1 MYHNSQDVSCDQQG
15 VCAHFVPGLDDGDIY
30 CHVGKKWV
38 NSLEHKCEGGG
49 TFRNFVRLRDL
60 PELLAHMGWSG
71 DKVAKGMRTFQE
83 EERHVAAP
91 ADDEA
96 SSSSSSSVTPPKKR
110 EWAPAAPPPTIDLVA
125 EPKKSESDGDEVY
138 LKRGKTAR
146 KALEKLQPPEWAKEL
161 IGVVHDAVK
170 ERAIE
175 RYMMTT
181 AYEQACKEAVATR
194 VAFLEPE
201 MKKRMRPEVE
211 KALRKELGP
220 EVRQKL
226 EREQKEAMMQP
237 FKLVHTEHAQS
248 NDALLD
254 SVFSVSNASF
264 ASASFGQPK

>member
-1 MYHNSQDVSCDQQG
+1 
-15 VCAHFVPGLDDGDIY
+15 
-30 CHVGKKWV
+30 
-38 NSLEHKCEGGG
+38 
-49 TFRNFVRLRDL
+49 
-60 PELLAHMGWSG
+60 
-71 DKVAKGMRTFQE
+71 
-83 EERHVAAP
+83 
-91 ADDEA
+91 
-96 SSSSSSSVTPPKKR
+96 
-110 EWAPAAPPPTIDLVA
+110 VA
-125 EPKKSESDGDEVY
+125 EPKKSESDGGEVY

-146 KALEKLQPPEWAKEL
+146 KALEKLQPPEWATEL

-175 RYMMTT
+175 RYMMTS

-211 KALRKELGP
+211 KALRKELVP

-237 FKLVHTEHAQS
+237 FKLMNTAKHVQS

-264 ASASFGQPK
+264 ASASSGQPK